1 MKQESRLKKI
11 ILPIFIASI
20 MVFSIFGYMAN
31 RSDNPEEAAYN
42 FLKFVKSDNGWL
54 AYKDNKKIIIQTN
67 PKDLKDIQEP
77 KLTLQELN
85 SAQKI
90 YLSFNPED
98 NIYQA
103 LNSFVQQIKPLL
115 NTFTQACTKDVSK
128 CSNLPLK
135 TCSDA
140 TDIIKVIQIQENN
153 QTRLEYTNNCLIIQG
168 KSEDLIKEM
177 DKLTLILNGI

>member
-1 MKQESRLKKI
+1 MKHESRLKKI

-31 RSDNPEEAAYN
+31 RENNPEEATYN
-42 FLKFVKSDNGWL
+42 TLKFVKSDAGWL

-77 KLTLQELN
+77 KITIQELN

-90 YLSFNPED
+90 YLTFNPED
-98 NIYQA
+98 NVYQA

-115 NTFTQACTKDVSK
+115 NTFTQACTKDVPK
-128 CSNLPLK
+128 CFNLPLK
-135 TCSDA
+135 TCPDA
-140 TDIIKVIQIQENN
+140 TEFIRVIQIQENN
-153 QTRLEYTNNCLIIQG
+153 QTKLEYNNNCLIIQG
-168 KSEDLIKEM
+168 SSEDLIKGM

>member
-20 MVFSIFGYMAN
+20 MIFSIFGYIAN
-31 RSDNPEEAAYN
+31 DEDNQETTYN
-42 FLKFVKSDNGWL
+42 SLKFMESDEGWL

-67 PKDLKDIQEP
+67 PNDLKDIQEP
-77 KLTLQELN
+77 KITLQELN

-90 YLSFNPED
+90 YLTFNPEE
-98 NIYQA
+98 NIYQV

-115 NTFTQACTKDVSK
+115 NTFTQACTKDVPK
-128 CSNLPLK
+128 CANLPIK

-140 TDIIKVIQIQENN
+140 TDSTKVIQIQENN
-153 QTRLEYTNNCLIIQG
+153 QTKLEYKDNCLIIHG

-177 DKLTLILNGI
+177 DKLTLILNGV